1 MGAVKPGD
9 AIGVTI
15 AGLAPLKVTMAK
27 GTGFRMIL
35 HDFPLSSA
43 SFRVRIVLN
52 LKGLAYE
59 KRNHVLRAG
68 EQRAPDY
75 LKLNPAGF
83 VPALE
88 VDGLVLGQSLAII
101 GYLDSLAPEPRM
113 IPAEP
118 LARARALEMAL
129 TIAADI
135 HPINNLRILQYLQHQ
150 LGQEQGAI
158 DMWYRHWVEA
168 GFATL
173 EKLLPDTPFA
183 GGDAPNVV
191 DACLVP
197 QMYNARR
204 FKVDLTPFPRVTAIA
219 DHAAALPAF
228 QEAAPPPL

>member
-1 MGAVKPGD
+1 
-9 AIGVTI
+9 
-15 AGLAPLKVTMAK
+15 
-27 GTGFRMIL
+27 MIL

-59 KRNHVLRAG
+59 KRNYVLRTG

-75 LKLNPAGF
+75 LAKNPAGF

-101 GYLDSLAPEPRM
+101 DYLDTLAPEPRM
-113 IPAEP
+113 IPTEP
-118 LARARALEMAL
+118 VSRARAMEMAL

-135 HPINNLRILQYLQHQ
+135 HPINNLRILKYLDSEM
-150 LGQEQGAI
+150 GQNKDAVDG
-158 DMWYRHWVEA
+158 WYRHWIEA

-173 EKLLPDTPFA
+173 EKLLPNTQFA
-183 GGDAPNVV
+183 GGDVPNIV

-197 QMYNARR
+197 QVYNARR
-204 FKVDLTPFPRVTAIA
+204 FKTDLTPFPKVTAIA
-219 DHAAALPAF
+219 DRAGALAAF
-228 QEAAPPPL
+228 HEAAPPPL

>member
-1 MGAVKPGD
+1 
-9 AIGVTI
+9 
-15 AGLAPLKVTMAK
+15 
-27 GTGFRMIL
+27 MIL

-59 KRNHVLRAG
+59 KRNYVLRTG

-75 LKLNPAGF
+75 LAKNPAGF

-101 GYLDSLAPEPRM
+101 DYLDALAPEPRM
-113 IPAEP
+113 IPTEP
-118 LARARALEMAL
+118 VSRARAMEMAL

-135 HPINNLRILQYLQHQ
+135 HPINNLRILKYLDSEM
-150 LGQEQGAI
+150 GQDEDAVDG
-158 DMWYRHWVEA
+158 WYRHWIEA

-173 EKLLPDTPFA
+173 EKLLPNTQFA
-183 GGDAPNVV
+183 GGDVPNIV

-197 QMYNARR
+197 QVYNARR
-204 FKVDLTPFPRVTAIA
+204 FKTDLTPFPKVTAIA
-219 DHAAALPAF
+219 DRAGALAAF
-228 QEAAPPPL
+228 HEAAPPPL

>member
-1 MGAVKPGD
+1 
-9 AIGVTI
+9 
-15 AGLAPLKVTMAK
+15 
-27 GTGFRMIL
+27 MIL

-52 LKGLAYE
+52 LKGLSYE
-59 KRNHVLRAG
+59 KRNYVLREG

-75 LKLNPAGF
+75 LAKNPAGF

-101 GYLDSLAPEPRM
+101 DYLDTLAPEPRM
-113 IPAEP
+113 IPADP
-118 LARARALEMAL
+118 LERARAMEMAL

-135 HPINNLRILQYLQHQ
+135 HPINNLRILRYLQNE
-150 LGQEQGAI
+150 LGQAQAAV
-158 DMWYRHWVEA
+158 DDWYRHWITA
-168 GFATL
+168 GFTTL

-183 GGDAPNVV
+183 GGDAPNIV

-204 FKVDLTPFPRVTAIA
+204 FKTDLTPFPKVTAMA
-219 DHAAALPAF
+219 DRAGALAAF
-228 QEAAPPPL
+228 MEAAPPVL